1 MRNRTSRAVLALL
14 VPFIIISCSK
24 ETVMTEVFGDIE
36 GSVIHSKTDEPIR
49 NVSISTSPGTVA
61 ILTEEDGTFYI
72 EDVPTGNYNIQ
83 ARKDGFSNTSV
94 SVAVREDR
102 IATAQLVM
110 KPVEEDTS
118 ASKGDLEA
126 EVTNWFNR
134 AEGDT
139 TFVDV
144 EFSVANIGAS
154 VTIEEYEVYFEIL
167 TGGDSFFYDISGE
180 ELKAGQRRFGQFT
193 KNIFNNT
200 ATDVVV
206 LDTWV
211 SE

>member
-1 MRNRTSRAVLALL
+1 MFNRTNLAVFSLL
-14 VPFIIISCSK
+14 VPAFIFSCSK
-24 ETVMTEVFGDIE
+24 ETVMTEIFGDIE
-36 GSVIHSKTDEPIR
+36 GKVIHSKTEEPIR

-61 ILTEEDGTFYI
+61 ILTEEDGSFFI
-72 EDVPTGNYNIQ
+72 DDVPTGNYNIQ
-83 ARKDGFSNTSV
+83 ARKDGYSNASV
-94 SVAVREDR
+94 SVAVRENR
-102 IATAQLVM
+102 VATAQIVM

-144 EFSVANIGAS
+144 EFSVKNIGES
-154 VTIEEYEVYFEIL
+154 TVIDEYEVYFEIL

-200 ATDVVV
+200 ATNVVV
-206 LDTWV
+206 LDTWI
-211 SE
+211 SD

>member
-1 MRNRTSRAVLALL
+1 
-14 VPFIIISCSK
+14 
-24 ETVMTEVFGDIE
+24 MTEVFGDIE
-36 GSVIHSKTDEPIR
+36 GKVIHSKTEEPIR

-61 ILTEEDGTFYI
+61 ILTEEDGTFFI
-72 EDVPTGNYNIQ
+72 GDVPTGNYNIQ
-83 ARKDGFSNTSV
+83 ARKDGFTNTSV
-94 SVAVREDR
+94 SVNVREDR
-102 IATAQLVM
+102 VATAQMVM
-110 KPVEEDTS
+110 RPIEEDTS

-126 EVTNWFNR
+126 EVTNWFNL
-134 AEGDT
+134 ADGDT
-139 TFVDV
+139 TYVDV
-144 EFSVANIGAS
+144 EFSVANIGESA
-154 VTIEEYEVYFEIL
+154 TIEEYEVYFEIL

-200 ATDVVV
+200 ATDVIV

>member
-1 MRNRTSRAVLALL
+1 MRNWNLPAVLALL
-14 VPFIIISCSK
+14 LPTLIFSCSK

-36 GSVIHSKTDEPIR
+36 GQVIHSKTEEPIR

-61 ILTEEDGTFYI
+61 ILTEEDGSFFI
-72 EDVPTGNYNIQ
+72 GDVPTGNYNIQ

-102 IATAQLVM
+102 VAIAQMVM

-126 EVTNWFNR
+126 EVTTWFNR

-144 EFSVANIGAS
+144 EYSVKNIGATA
-154 VTIEEYEVYFEIL
+154 TIEEYEVYFEIL

-200 ATDVVV
+200 ATDVII

>member
-1 MRNRTSRAVLALL
+1 L
-14 VPFIIISCSK
+14 VPIILFSCSK

-36 GSVIHSKTDEPIR
+36 GTVIHSETEEPIR

-61 ILTEEDGTFYI
+61 ILTEEDGTFFI
-72 EDVPTGNYNIQ
+72 GEVPTGNYNIQ
-83 ARKDGFSNTSV
+83 ARKDGFSNASV

-102 IATAQLVM
+102 TATAQIVM
-110 KPVEEDTS
+110 KPIEEDTS

-134 AEGDT
+134 ADGDT

-144 EFSVANIGAS
+144 EFSVKNIGESAA
-154 VTIEEYEVYFEIL
+154 IDEYEVYFEIL

-200 ATDVVV
+200 ATNVVV
-206 LDTWV
+206 QDTWV

>member
-1 MRNRTSRAVLALL
+1 MYNRSSWAVLALL
-14 VPFIIISCSK
+14 VPATIFSCSK

-36 GSVIHSKTDEPIR
+36 GKVIHSKTEEPIR

-61 ILTEEDGTFYI
+61 ILTEEDGTFFI
-72 EDVPTGNYNIQ
+72 GDVPTGNYNIQ
-83 ARKDGFSNTSV
+83 ARKDGFTNTSV
-94 SVAVREDR
+94 SVNVREDR
-102 IATAQLVM
+102 VATAQMVM
-110 KPVEEDTS
+110 RPIEEDTS

-126 EVTNWFNR
+126 EVTNWFNL
-134 AEGDT
+134 ADGDT
-139 TFVDV
+139 TYVDV
-144 EFSVANIGAS
+144 EFSVANIGESA
-154 VTIEEYEVYFEIL
+154 TIEEYEVYFEIL

-200 ATDVVV
+200 ATDVIV

>member
-1 MRNRTSRAVLALL
+1 MFNRTNLAVFSLL
-14 VPFIIISCSK
+14 VPAFIFSCSK

-36 GSVIHSKTDEPIR
+36 GKVIHSKTEEPIR

-61 ILTEEDGTFYI
+61 ILTEEDGTFFI
-72 EDVPTGNYNIQ
+72 DDVPTGNYNIQ
-83 ARKDGFSNTSV
+83 ARKDGYSNASV
-94 SVAVREDR
+94 SVAVRENR
-102 IATAQLVM
+102 VATAQIVM

-134 AEGDT
+134 PEGDT

-144 EFSVANIGAS
+144 EFSVANIGES
-154 VTIEEYEVYFEIL
+154 VTIDEYEVYFEIQ

-200 ATDVVV
+200 ATDVIV

>member
-1 MRNRTSRAVLALL
+1 MFNRTNLAVFSLL
-14 VPFIIISCSK
+14 VPAFIFSCSK

-36 GSVIHSKTDEPIR
+36 GKVIHSKTEEPIR
-49 NVSISTSPGTVA
+49 NVSISTSPGTIA
-61 ILTEEDGTFYI
+61 ILTEEDGSFFI
-72 EDVPTGNYNIQ
+72 DDVPTGNYNIQ
-83 ARKDGFSNTSV
+83 ARKDGYSNASV
-94 SVAVREDR
+94 SVAVRENR
-102 IATAQLVM
+102 VATAQIVM
-110 KPVEEDTS
+110 KPVEDDTS

-144 EFSVANIGAS
+144 EFSVKNIGESAA
-154 VTIEEYEVYFEIL
+154 IEEYEVYFEIL

-200 ATDVVV
+200 ATNVVV
-206 LDTWV
+206 LDTWI